1 VIERRSDGKKVFACT
16 EVNLSHAQM
25 LQLKNA
31 GMLSLS
37 IHNDLAAHI
46 VQLRWLAPSKSTAS
60 AAFPVW
66 SWVAGRVKKKGDS
79 DKVLEA
85 GLADEKF
92 YERVR
97 KIGGW
102 VYHIEA
108 SEADKFKTHSP

>member
-1 VIERRSDGKKVFACT
+1 MAIKVFACT
-16 EVNLSHAQM
+16 EVTLSHAHM

-31 GMLSLS
+31 GTLTLS
-37 IHNDLAAHI
+37 IHNDLAAQI
-46 VQLRWLAPSKSTAS
+46 VRSRWLAPSKSTAS
-60 AAFPVW
+60 ATFPVW
-66 SWVAGRVKKKGDS
+66 SLVAGRVKKQGDS
-79 DKVLEA
+79 EKVLEA

-108 SEADKFKTHSP
+108 SEAAKFTTHSP